1 MILQCPSCNTR
12 FLVNSSL
19 IPADG
24 RDVKCAKCMHQ
35 WFVEGEPPAADYAPM
50 PLKTDPVI
58 EAEPTHFMQAR
69 LGDDHPEAFNDDDLE
84 YAFKDEEPVIAA
96 PEEVIPEAFR
106 TEYKPSHMP
115 VIAEPISK
123 PLQPFIIAAS
133 VLLVCAVVSG
143 LFAFRHALS
152 PSLGGI
158 YSVLGMT
165 ATDGLA
171 LADVEVRARPSRSQ
185 VRYVVEGAIMNE
197 SDQPRHV
204 PILRIA
210 MVDKNGEWI
219 AMREYQDETTVKA
232 GESYP
237 FKAGNLE
244 TAFADKVDHLL
255 IEIGNGTQLMLRQ

>member
-35 WFVEGEPPAADYAPM
+35 WFVDGQPPAADYAAM
-50 PLKTDPVI
+50 PLKSDPFI
-58 EAEPTHFMQAR
+58 EPEPTHFMQAR
-69 LGDDHPEAFNDDDLE
+69 LGDDHPEATNDDDLE
-84 YAFKDEEPVIAA
+84 YAFEEEAPAA
-96 PEEVIPEAFR
+96 PPEEIPEAFR
-106 TEYKPSHMP
+106 GDYQPSHVP
-115 VIAEPISK
+115 VVPEPTPK
-123 PLQPFIIAAS
+123 PLMPLAIAACA
-133 VLLVCAVVSG
+133 LLLCAGLSG
-143 LFAFRHALS
+143 LFAFRDALA
-152 PSLGGI
+152 PSLGGV
-158 YSVLGMT
+158 YSVLGMS

-171 LADVEVRARPSRSQ
+171 LADVDVRARPSRSR
-185 VRYVVEGAIMNE
+185 VRYVVEGAIVNE
-197 SDQPRHV
+197 SDAPREV

-210 MVDKNGEWI
+210 MVDKEGEWI
-219 AMREYQDETTVKA
+219 AMREYQDNTIVKA

-255 IEIGNGTQLMLRQ
+255 VEIGNGTQLMLRK